1 MRFYSIFGAV
11 LRKFIANVVVLRFYN
26 TKRFNFNTV
35 FRNFRVISMRF
46 SYVFLCGVYT
56 YFCAVLRY
64 SCPPY
69 APHLRR
75 RRVLSPLVFVEG
87 SGCLCTGYQTC
98 LHIATKVA

>member
-46 SYVFLCGVYT
+46 SYVFLCCVYT
-56 YFCAVLRY
+56 YFWRFCGIRAPLTPPIYDVAGFSLHWFLLRGVGVCAQAIKSVY
-64 SCPPY
+64 M
-69 APHLRR
+69 
-75 RRVLSPLVFVEG
+75 
-87 SGCLCTGYQTC
+87 
-98 LHIATKVA
+98 